1 MSSVWVILRDDGDTE
16 VLAVYTVDAMASA
29 TVDDLNEAAARCGT
43 TERFRAIRV
52 DLNSGDKLPGQWV
65 ETTREVSPGLHLP
78 VYAVDPDLTIIDEV
92 KLRHASVAVPGA
104 QQVWVSSEM
113 MSSPRGRIKG
123 VPPTRGDKFTVDGW
137 VIEQNATRLKLWRRL
152 IAVAVQ
158 QARWQ
163 PVPPGPVRVD
173 LTFVLPRPLSHLDT
187 RGRLKPNAPMICT
200 VKPDGDKLAR
210 AVLDALTQCGAI
222 GDDATVADLHIT
234 KPYTNNG
241 GVGVLITVEPLM
253 QHTAAS
259 AGYAGH
265 PVPRP

>member
-1 MSSVWVILRDDGDTE
+1 MNDPFQHQHRLAADILNNHLVTMPPIAAEIKRSHRDG
-16 VLAVYTVDAMASA
+16 A
-29 TVDDLNEAAARCGT
+29 
-43 TERFRAIRV
+43 
-52 DLNSGDKLPGQWV
+52 
-65 ETTREVSPGLHLP
+65 
-78 VYAVDPDLTIIDEV
+78 DPDLTIIDEV
-92 KLRHASVAVPGA
+92 KLDHAVLQAPGR

-113 MSSPRGRIKG
+113 MSSKRGRIKG
-123 VPPTRGDKFTVDGW
+123 VPPTQGDKFIANGR
-137 VIEQNATRLKLWRRL
+137 VIEQKDTRLKLWRRL

-173 LTFVLPRPLSHLDT
+173 LTFVLPRPLSHLDA

-222 GDDATVADLHIT
+222 GDDATVADLHVT
-234 KPYTNNG
+234 KPYTRNG
-241 GVGVLITVEPLM
+241 GVGVLIVVEPVM
-253 QHTAAS
+253 QLTAAS

>member
-1 MSSVWVILRDDGDTE
+1 MNDPFQHQHRLAADILNDHLVTMPPLVGEIKRSHSDG
-16 VLAVYTVDAMASA
+16 A
-29 TVDDLNEAAARCGT
+29 
-43 TERFRAIRV
+43 
-52 DLNSGDKLPGQWV
+52 
-65 ETTREVSPGLHLP
+65 
-78 VYAVDPDLTIIDEV
+78 DPDLTIIDEV
-92 KLRHASVAVPGA
+92 KLRHATLRAPRR

-113 MSSPRGRIKG
+113 MSSKRGRIKG
-123 VPPTRGDKFTVDGW
+123 VPPTQGDKFTVDGR
-137 VIEQNATRLKLWRRL
+137 VIEQKDTRLKLWRRL

-158 QARWQ
+158 QALWQ

-241 GVGVLITVEPLM
+241 GVGVLITVEPMM